1 MKKWKQTLNILEERE
16 YLKALKSEKLKKW
29 KGDLASAK
37 ARARNRAKATVHKKK
52 FKVSSIFNKMKTA
65 KKTLQKLDR
74 QLQHTVHGKPKKRR
88 KRRTKRN

>member
-16 YLKALKSEKLKKW
+16 YNKALKSEKLKKW

-37 ARARNRAKATVHKKK
+37 ARARSRAKATVHKKK
-52 FKVSSIFNKMKTA
+52 FKASSIFNKMKTA

-74 QLQHTVHGKPKKRR
+74 QLQHTVHGKPKRR
-88 KRRTKRN
+88 KRRTKRK